1 MLILNYANKK
11 IMSLEGDAMN
21 RRDFLKGVVAIP
33 VAAMIPE
40 KLIAQDG
47 VGQPENI
54 DQDPMHKMREVL
66 REYFE
71 TRPITFD
78 TNQFPDSVDLKV
90 FFLEQFV
97 DKYTGFV
104 DRLEKDE
111 DLQDLSPLSSLKDI
125 VLEKSAF
132 LLKDMIGEVEG
143 ELATIDKA
151 SPLPLQIRN
160 IVEDI
165 FRSRNSPFGSY
176 SDEVL
181 YNRDAGLHEVL
192 LSNRLNCSSGTE
204 LFLSLSSET
213 MSLQDFESMAVIY
226 TDGHVLP
233 GYIESNGDVVGL
245 EMTQSFSSDDDWP
258 RFDKSNTGDYMAY
271 KVFRAVDV
279 LFYLKT
285 GQIPTE
291 LLSFRSEDYPVNE
304 FELHGMSEEETD
316 GIGDRS
322 ISNLGFGDSVVSPG
336 DIMRVKDLPWSDI
349 RGGVSGSQGSG
360 PNTYDRFESHEE
372 YKQWSNYSGTGQ

>member
-1 MLILNYANKK
+1 
-11 IMSLEGDAMN
+11 MSLEGDAMN

-176 SDEVL
+176 SDEVYIIVML
-181 YNRDAGLHEVL
+181 V
-192 LSNRLNCSSGTE
+192 
-204 LFLSLSSET
+204 
-213 MSLQDFESMAVIY
+213 Y
-226 TDGHVLP
+226 T
-233 GYIESNGDVVGL
+233 
-245 EMTQSFSSDDDWP
+245 
-258 RFDKSNTGDYMAY
+258 RFF
-271 KVFRAVDV
+271 V
-279 LFYLKT
+279 
-285 GQIPTE
+285 
-291 LLSFRSEDYPVNE
+291 
-304 FELHGMSEEETD
+304 
-316 GIGDRS
+316 
-322 ISNLGFGDSVVSPG
+322 
-336 DIMRVKDLPWSDI
+336 
-349 RGGVSGSQGSG
+349 
-360 PNTYDRFESHEE
+360 
-372 YKQWSNYSGTGQ
+372 